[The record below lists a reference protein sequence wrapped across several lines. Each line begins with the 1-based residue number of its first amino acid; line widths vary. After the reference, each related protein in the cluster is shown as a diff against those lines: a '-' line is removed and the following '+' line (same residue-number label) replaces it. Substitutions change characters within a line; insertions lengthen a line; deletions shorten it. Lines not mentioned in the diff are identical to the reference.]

1 LLGNLM
7 VANRPLATPPVLA
20 IPVSLLLLRGMR
32 GCENRPVR
40 PDQSQGSLC
49 YSQDAFKRAAS
60 RDKNLHI
67 VGGAGHVD
75 LYDRPEFV
83 TEVVSKLAPFY
94 KAKL

>member
-1 LLGNLM
+1 L
-7 VANRPLATPPVLA
+7 AASRNRLPGYIAPSA
-20 IPVSLLLLRGMR
+20 GSIA
-32 GCENRPVR
+32 
-40 PDQSQGSLC
+40 GSLC

-67 VGGAGHVD
+67 VDGAGHVD

-83 TEVVSKLAPFY
+83 TEVMSKLAPFY